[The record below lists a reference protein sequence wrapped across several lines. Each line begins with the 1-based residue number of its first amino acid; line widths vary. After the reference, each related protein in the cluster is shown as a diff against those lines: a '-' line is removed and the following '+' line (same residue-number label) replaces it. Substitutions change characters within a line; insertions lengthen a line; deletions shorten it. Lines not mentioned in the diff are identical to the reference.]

1 MKITILGANG
11 KTGTLLAEQAL
22 AAGHEVSV
30 LVRREGTLAS
40 RPQLRVVV
48 GDATNTDAVAAASQG
63 TDVVI
68 SALGQGSKKSSL
80 MTEAVTAVIAASKT
94 TGVRRFILLSGVM
107 VKPGR
112 LGPAVKL
119 MGRGARDTFADKARS
134 EDMLRASD
142 LDWTIVYP
150 PLLTTKPAGSGL
162 RILPETE
169 KIGLRHTLGRADL
182 AAWMLHEAQTNEH
195 VKGEVVVSK

>member
-11 KTGTLLAEQAL
+11 KSGTLLVEQAL
-22 AAGHEVSV
+22 AAGHEVSA
-30 LVRREGTLAS
+30 LVRREGTVAS
-40 RPQLRVVV
+40 RPHLRVVV

-80 MTEAVTAVIAASKT
+80 MTDAVTAVIAASKT

-107 VKPGR
+107 AKPER

-119 MGRGARDTFADKARS
+119 MGRGARDMFADKARS
-134 EDMLRASD
+134 EDLLRASD

-150 PLLTTKPAGSGL
+150 PLLTSKPAGSGL
-162 RILPETE
+162 RILPDTE
-169 KIGLRHTLGRADL
+169 KPAAHGRPGRPGRLDAPRSTGQR
-182 AAWMLHEAQTNEH
+182 ASQ
-195 VKGEVVVSK
+195 G